1 MYILDAMTTASSM
14 AFATMEVPIADD
26 TMEMASPLP
35 GHDDFEI
42 DLDVMED
49 QASNADKD
57 MMGADDY
64 PAGDEIDVDYQRD
77 GANDADMIDDVAEP
91 TMVDADD
98 QYPETNDNEMQYAPE
113 DSYEAEMEDEYAED
127 SDVPMPKVNE
137 QDSVSRE
144 EESTPVAEGAV
155 EPAQTNGVVE
165 EIKEPQPSSLEPTVE
180 SKSENV
186 TQAVEVPQINLEE
199 HDSHESE
206 KVAVEAGL
214 DQQKA
219 EQAEH
224 EVPPAVQAGPER
236 DASHVAQ
243 PDADETDE
251 KVLKQA
257 EEHGETAETQPSVDH
272 PEAQVP
278 VPSEEKDD
286 HVTQNQEQRTGLH
299 PVKVYYQD
307 NEISLFPPRE
317 GDASETYFLGD
328 ESLAYEHFGKL
339 FESFREILQDHISD
353 NDILVIDIDSMNI
366 QLTEVCEIAFKKCFH
381 AMDANYLPRIL
392 CTYPK

>member
-1 MYILDAMTTASSM
+1 MTTASPI
-14 AFATMEVPIADD
+14 AFPSMEVPVADD

-77 GANDADMIDDVAEP
+77 GANDADMIDDMAEP

-98 QYPETNDNEMQYAPE
+98 QYPEANDNEMRYAPE
-113 DSYEAEMEDEYAED
+113 EPYEAEMEDEYVED

-137 QDSVSRE
+137 PDPVTVQE
-144 EESTPVAEGAV
+144 ENTPKAEGAV
-155 EPAQTNGVVE
+155 VPAQTNGVAE
-165 EIKEPQPSSLEPTVE
+165 QIKDTEPSSLEPAVNAVE
-180 SKSENV
+180 SKSEDV
-186 TQAVEVPQINLEE
+186 TQAAEVPQITLEE
-199 HDSHESE
+199 HDDRPDSE
-206 KVAVEAGL
+206 KVAEETGL
-214 DQQKA
+214 DQQRS
-219 EQAEH
+219 EQAGH
-224 EVPPAVQAGPER
+224 ETSPAVQAGPEP
-236 DASHVAQ
+236 DESHIAQ
-243 PDADETDE
+243 PDVGEADQ

-257 EEHGETAETQPSVDH
+257 EEKDETAETQPSVGQ

-278 VPSEEKDD
+278 GPSEEKDG

-339 FESFREILQDHISD
+339 FESFREILRDHIGD

-366 QLTEVCEIAFKKCFH
+366 QLTEVCDNCV
-381 AMDANYLPRIL
+381 
-392 CTYPK
+392 